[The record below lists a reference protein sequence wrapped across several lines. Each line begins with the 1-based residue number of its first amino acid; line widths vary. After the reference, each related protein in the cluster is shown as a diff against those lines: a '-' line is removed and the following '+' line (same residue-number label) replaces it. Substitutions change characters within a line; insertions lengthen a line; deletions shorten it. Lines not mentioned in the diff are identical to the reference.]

1 MLYPTPPAPHPQ
13 PHPRDS
19 RLLAPSST
27 TLRPSALQPFL
38 AQNNPRRHSF
48 SLQLQ
53 RHLQQQFSGSPIPD
67 PRVTKL
73 ARSPSHWS
81 YPNSIAHTPQ
91 HHAASVPSRS
101 PHRPPV
107 PQFSTTHKIVPKH
120 TSRRNMSTPNFS
132 GNTSTLLPRPFS
144 NIRTHTSSSDH
155 DIELFGLPSAGFTAG
170 MGSPFELG
178 LPLESDS
185 GAFSPAPQGTVSP
198 KDLMNEGSSF
208 PPSATWTDLSTPS
221 FESPEAT
228 FSSNT
233 SPLFTEMDAFSQ
245 SAWPSLFEG
254 DEASMDALNS
264 LGLSLENPV
273 KQEIAPIASVPAH
286 PQRVSTQSISSPI
299 SATGNAKPSSVAGI
313 TRSRKELSPI
323 AFDPT
328 DPVAA
333 KRARNTEAARK
344 SRAKK
349 LQRQMSAEAQIA
361 ELTRQLEES
370 RAENAKLKAQ
380 LQTQQQFA

>member
-1 MLYPTPPAPHPQ
+1 
-13 PHPRDS
+13 
-19 RLLAPSST
+19 
-27 TLRPSALQPFL
+27 
-38 AQNNPRRHSF
+38 
-48 SLQLQ
+48 
-53 RHLQQQFSGSPIPD
+53 
-67 PRVTKL
+67 
-73 ARSPSHWS
+73 
-81 YPNSIAHTPQ
+81 
-91 HHAASVPSRS
+91 
-101 PHRPPV
+101 
-107 PQFSTTHKIVPKH
+107 
-120 TSRRNMSTPNFS
+120 MSTPNFS
-132 GNTSTLLPRPFS
+132 GNTSTLLSQSSS
-144 NIRTHTSSSDH
+144 NIPAHTSSSDH
-155 DIELFGLPSAGFTAG
+155 DAELFGLPSAGFTVG

-198 KDLMNEGSSF
+198 KDLMNEGASF

-254 DEASMDALNS
+254 DEVSMDALSNF
-264 LGLSLENPV
+264 GLPSVEKPV
-273 KQEIAPIASVPAH
+273 KQEMVHPIVSVPAQ
-286 PQRVSTQSISSPI
+286 PQRLSTPSVSSPI
-299 SATGNAKPSSVAGI
+299 SATGGAKPSSVAGI
-313 TRSRKELSPI
+313 SRSRKELSPI

-361 ELTRQLEES
+361 ELRRQLEES